1 MAGADVGCSD
11 QDPLDVVAELVQVAH
26 HLVEAEGQVAAD
38 ILEQHEG
45 GAQNGQRVGH
55 IGPEVAL
62 VLLAQA
68 SASLAER
75 LARVS
80 ARDDVYARDGRPVDL
95 GNVSQ
100 VGRVRVA
107 VGEHLARALVDVG
120 HPYGAGVEH
129 FLGGTVEHSSAREQ
143 AADGELSRVHPC
155 GCATAHGLMNPAA
168 CGAHRVTG
176 SLVCQRR

>member
-26 HLVEAEGQVAAD
+26 HLVEAEAQVAAD

-80 ARDDVYARDGRPVDL
+80 ARDDVHARDGRPIHAGDVA
-95 GNVSQ
+95 Q
-100 VGRVRVA
+100 VGGVRVA
-107 VGEHLARALVDVG
+107 VGEHLAGALVDVG
-120 HPYGAGVEH
+120 HPYGAGAEHPFGGAVE
-129 FLGGTVEHSSAREQ
+129 
-143 AADGELSRVHPC
+143 P
-155 GCATAHGLMNPAA
+155 AHA
-168 CGAHRVTG
+168 
-176 SLVCQRR
+176 

>member
-26 HLVEAEGQVAAD
+26 HLVEAEAQVAAD

-62 VLLAQA
+62 VLLPQTPAG
-68 SASLAER
+68 LAER

-80 ARDDVYARDGRPVDL
+80 ARDDVNARDGRPVNSGD
-95 GNVSQ
+95 VAE
-100 VGRVRVA
+100 VGGVRVA

-120 HPYGAGVEH
+120 HPYGAGAEHLFGSAVE
-129 FLGGTVEHSSAREQ
+129 
-143 AADGELSRVHPC
+143 P
-155 GCATAHGLMNPAA
+155 AHA
-168 CGAHRVTG
+168 
-176 SLVCQRR
+176 

>member
-26 HLVEAEGQVAAD
+26 HLVEAEAQVAAD

-45 GAQNGQRVGH
+45 GAQNGHRVGH

-80 ARDDVYARDGRPVDL
+80 ARDDVHARDGRPIHAGDVA
-95 GNVSQ
+95 Q
-100 VGRVRVA
+100 VGGVRVA
-107 VGEHLARALVDVG
+107 VGKHLARALVDVG
-120 HPYGAGVEH
+120 HPRGAGAEHPFGGAVE
-129 FLGGTVEHSSAREQ
+129 SAH
-143 AADGELSRVHPC
+143 A
-155 GCATAHGLMNPAA
+155 
-168 CGAHRVTG
+168 
-176 SLVCQRR
+176 

>member
-26 HLVEAEGQVAAD
+26 HLVEAEAQVAAD

-62 VLLAQA
+62 VLLAHA
-68 SASLAER
+68 SASLTER
-75 LARVS
+75 LARVP
-80 ARDDVYARDGRPVDL
+80 AGDDVHARHRRPINAGDVAE
-95 GNVSQ
+95 
-100 VGRVRVA
+100 VGGVRVA

-120 HPYGAGVEH
+120 HPDGAGAEH
-129 FLGGTVEHSSAREQ
+129 FLSGTVEHSSAREQ
-143 AADGELSRVHPC
+143 AADGEFGCHWSSRC
-155 GCATAHGLMNPAA
+155 
-168 CGAHRVTG
+168 
-176 SLVCQRR
+176 

>member
-26 HLVEAEGQVAAD
+26 HLVEAEAQVAAD

-62 VLLAQA
+62 VLLAHA
-68 SASLAER
+68 SASLTER
-75 LARVS
+75 LTRVP
-80 ARDDVYARDGRPVDL
+80 ARDDVNARHGRPVDA
-95 GNVSQ
+95 GDVAQ
-100 VGRVRVA
+100 VGGVRVA

-120 HPYGAGVEH
+120 HPHGAGAEHLFGSAVE
-129 FLGGTVEHSSAREQ
+129 
-143 AADGELSRVHPC
+143 P
-155 GCATAHGLMNPAA
+155 AHA
-168 CGAHRVTG
+168 
-176 SLVCQRR
+176 